1 MNESTANKPAPVLT
15 GGVDS
20 SSDYQPLVLL
30 VDDDLASLIMAEEAL
45 EDGGFRVMQAENG
58 LEAVEACERETPD
71 LIIMDVI
78 MPKMN
83 GFEACEA
90 IRASDDGAHVP
101 ILMVTGLEDIESI
114 NQAYEVGATDFLT
127 KPVNFFILPHRVRYM
142 LRSKLTADELRASR
156 SQLDHAQR
164 IAQLGHWEWRKD
176 DHKTRWSKACRH
188 LFNLPE
194 SITDDDISVLIEQV
208 HKEDQENVV
217 QCFRSAVRE
226 AKQYNVEFRVIGT
239 DGTIRV
245 MRQQAEPQLDDDGQ
259 CVSMLGTMQDIT
271 ERHNAQEQI
280 HSLAYYDH
288 VTGLP
293 NRALLFDRLN
303 AALDRSSRME
313 KKFAVLFLDLD
324 RFKLVNDTLGHDAGD
339 ELLSQVS
346 IRLSETLREND
357 IVSRLPID
365 SDTVGTH
372 TIARLGGDEFVVLLS
387 EISQVEDA
395 AVVARR
401 IANSIAE
408 TYDIDGSVVNIST
421 TIGISIYP
429 NDGGDAESLIKNAD
443 IAMYHAKKR
452 GRNGFQF
459 YSEDIHQKAQDR
471 FSLEQDLRKAIN
483 EQQFRLVYQPKIDTQ
498 TGEVSGVEALIRWEH
513 PTAGPVSPQE
523 FITLAE
529 ETELIIPLGEWIM
542 ETACNQAKEWQDMG
556 LGGIHMAVNCSSIQL
571 IRADIPALLLD
582 VLGRSGLK
590 APFLEIELTE
600 SLLLDDVDR
609 GIEILHNLQSL
620 GVKTSIDDFGTGF
633 SSMSYLRRLPVDKL
647 KIDQSFVREIS
658 NDQCDAAIV
667 TAIITL
673 ASNLGLSVIAEGVET
688 QAQFNFLAAHNCD
701 EAQGYLISPPLESDQ
716 FVEWMQQRNSGA
728 LRKAS

>member
-1 MNESTANKPAPVLT
+1 MDPIISQVSLPRRT
-15 GGVDS
+15 DS
-20 SSDYQPLVLL
+20 AGDYQPLVLL
-30 VDDDLASLIMAEEAL
+30 VDDDLASLIMAGEAL
-45 EDGGFRVMQAENG
+45 EDGGFRVQQAENG
-58 LEAVEACERETPD
+58 QEAIDACASEIPD

-83 GFEACEA
+83 GFDACKI
-90 IRASDDGAHVP
+90 IRASESGEHVP

-127 KPVNFFILPHRVRYM
+127 KPVNFFVLPHRVRYM
-142 LRSKLTADELRASR
+142 LRSKLTADELRASQA
-156 SQLDHAQR
+156 QLDHAQR
-164 IAQLGHWEWRKD
+164 IAQLGHWEWRRD
-176 DHKTRWSKACRH
+176 DHKTRWSKACTH

-194 SITDDDISVLIEQV
+194 SVTDDDISVLIDQV
-208 HKEDQENVV
+208 HEEDRDNVV
-217 QCFRSAVRE
+217 QCFRTAVRE
-226 AKQYNVEFRVIGT
+226 SKQYNVEFRILT
-239 DGTIRV
+239 ADGDIRV
-245 MRQQAEPQLDDDGQ
+245 MRQQAEPQVDENGQ

-271 ERHNAQEQI
+271 ERHNAQQQI

-303 AALDRSSRME
+303 TALDRSVRLE

-346 IRLSETLREND
+346 VRLSDTLRDSD
-357 IVSRLPID
+357 IVTRLPID
-365 SDTVGTH
+365 SDTVGSH

-387 EISQVEDA
+387 EITQSED
-395 AVVARR
+395 VGIVARR
-401 IANSIAE
+401 IAQRIAE
-408 TYDIDGSVVNIST
+408 AYDIAGSVVNIST

-429 NDGGDAESLIKNAD
+429 NDGMDAESLIKNAD

-459 YSEDIHQKAQDR
+459 YSEDIQQKAQDR
-471 FSLEQDLRKAIN
+471 FSLEQDLRKAID
-483 EQQFRLVYQPKIDTQ
+483 EQQFHLVYQPKIDTRS
-498 TGEVSGVEALIRWEH
+498 GRVSGVEALARWEH
-513 PTAGPVSPQE
+513 PTAGAISPQE

-542 ETACNQAKEWQDMG
+542 ETACQQAKTWQDMG
-556 LGGIHMAVNCSSIQL
+556 FDNIPVAVNCSSIQL
-571 IRADIPALLLD
+571 IRADIPALLRD
-582 VLGRSGLK
+582 VLQRTGLD
-590 APFLEIELTE
+590 ARFLEIELTE

-609 GIEILHNLQSL
+609 GIEILQNLKSL
-620 GVKTSIDDFGTGF
+620 GIKTSIDDFGTGF

-688 QAQFNFLAAHNCD
+688 QAQFDFLASLECD
-701 EAQGYLISPPLESDQ
+701 EAQGYLISRPLEADDFVAWMHERQQSD
-716 FVEWMQQRNSGA
+716 
-728 LRKAS
+728 LRKAG

>member
-1 MNESTANKPAPVLT
+1 MNENNANETGAVLT
-15 GGVDS
+15 GGLEAT
-20 SSDYQPLVLL
+20 SDYQPLVLL

-45 EDGGFRVMQAENG
+45 EDGGFRVVQAENG
-58 LEAVEACERETPD
+58 LEAVEACKQETPD

-90 IRASDDGAHVP
+90 IRSTEEGAHIP

-114 NQAYEVGATDFLT
+114 NLAYEVGATDFLT

-164 IAQLGHWEWRKD
+164 IAQLGHWEWRREDQKI
-176 DHKTRWSKACRH
+176 RWSKACRH
-188 LFNLPE
+188 LFDLPE
-194 SITDDDISVLIEQV
+194 SLVDNDISVLIEQV
-208 HKEDQENVV
+208 DEKDRDNVI

-226 AKQYNVEFRVIGT
+226 AKQFNVEFRIVQKGRPP
-239 DGTIRV
+239 RV
-245 MRQQAEPQLDDDGQ
+245 MRQQAEPQIDEDGQ
-259 CVSMLGTMQDIT
+259 CISMLGTMQDIT

-280 HSLAYYDH
+280 HNLAYYDH

-303 AALDRSSRME
+303 AALDRSSKFD

-346 IRLSETLREND
+346 IRLSETLRESD
-357 IVSRLPID
+357 VVARLPID

-387 EISQVEDA
+387 EISLAEDA

-401 IANSIAE
+401 IASRIAE

-429 NDGGDAESLIKNAD
+429 NDGGDAEALIKNAD

-483 EQQFRLVYQPKIDTQ
+483 EEQFRLVYQPKIDTQ

-513 PTAGPVSPQE
+513 PTAGPISPQE

-542 ETACNQAKEWQDMG
+542 ETACIQAKAWQDMG

-571 IRADIPALLLD
+571 IRADIPALLLE
-582 VLGRSGLK
+582 VLNRTGLS

-667 TAIITL
+667 NAIITL

-688 QAQFNFLAAHNCD
+688 QAQFDFLAKNRCD
-701 EAQGYLISPPLESDQ
+701 EAQGYLISPPLESDE
-716 FVEWMQQRNSGA
+716 FVEWIHQRDS